1 MELTVEEQKIIINA
15 LLKAKDYGETKDF
28 ETEKQILDS
37 YKTVTNENAALT
49 IQMMYDQLLQK
60 IKSVGEEK

>member
-15 LLKAKDYGETKDF
+15 LLNAKAYGETKNF

-37 YKTVTNENAALT
+37 NKSIPNEKSALI

-60 IKSVGEEK
+60 IKYEGEEK